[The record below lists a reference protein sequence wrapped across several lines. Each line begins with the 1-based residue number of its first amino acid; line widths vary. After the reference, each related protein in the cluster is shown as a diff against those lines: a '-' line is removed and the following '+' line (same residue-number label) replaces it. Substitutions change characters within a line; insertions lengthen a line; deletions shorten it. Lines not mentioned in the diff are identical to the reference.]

1 MRYWKVSTPLAT
13 RPAAHKPRLGGL
25 WGRGFDKQIFGAGK
39 QVFRHGQSDKEAF
52 GLTQCSAEQAEQTL
66 SLRAANLPWPSNGWG
81 LSVGWMPQA
90 QCELVHIAVA

>member
-66 SLRAANLPWPSNGWG
+66 SLRAALAVKRLGPFPSAGCRKP
-81 LSVGWMPQA
+81 SVNWFT
-90 QCELVHIAVA
+90 